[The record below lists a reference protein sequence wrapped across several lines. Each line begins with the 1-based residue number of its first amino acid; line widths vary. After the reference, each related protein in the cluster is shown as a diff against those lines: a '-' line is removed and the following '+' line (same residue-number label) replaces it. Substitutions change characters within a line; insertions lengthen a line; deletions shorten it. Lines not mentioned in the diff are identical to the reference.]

1 MSCRD
6 IRQAM
11 LEADPAELTQAQ
23 NSPLARHLLDCS
35 RCREAASAILEA
47 EHALAAELQRLVP
60 EPDLDFVIREGSAAG
75 VEGIGPLGKGRLSA
89 IRKTTLLPL
98 ALAAGLA
105 ALLLLR
111 EPSLPGAP
119 FTPPDRSAAFEVEP
133 SPDQNVMVLAT
144 KDPTITV
151 VWLF

>member
-1 MSCRD
+1 MICRD
-6 IRQAM
+6 VREAM
-11 LEADPAELTQAQ
+11 LEADPAELTQAR
-23 NSPLARHLLDCS
+23 NNPLAQHLRDCS
-35 RCREAASAILEA
+35 RCREAARAILDA
-47 EHALAAELQRLVP
+47 EQALAAELQRLVP
-60 EPDLDFVIREGSAAG
+60 EPDLDLVIREGSTTG
-75 VEGIGPLGKGRLSA
+75 VEGTDRLGRGRPLAS
-89 IRKTTLLPL
+89 RKTTLLPL

-144 KDPTITV
+144 KDPNITV